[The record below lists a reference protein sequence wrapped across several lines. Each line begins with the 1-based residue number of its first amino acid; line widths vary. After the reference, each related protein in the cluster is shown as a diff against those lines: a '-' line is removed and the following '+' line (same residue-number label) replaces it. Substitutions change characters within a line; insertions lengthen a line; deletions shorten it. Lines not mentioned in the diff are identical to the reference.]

1 MLSIIQN
8 FICTDKKR
16 LEVLLDNVPR
26 LGSSLKDFEFFV
38 NFNDTVNFD
47 IIKDVYSAN
56 ISKLNFY
63 NNLEKQWAEVMLAM
77 LEEIKTQYVMNLCED
92 QVVHFSA
99 IDMHNVLNEI
109 KDLDIDYINLTKMN
123 KYSKNTFPGYTDHQ
137 YGYSY
142 LGEDSPT
149 GRLSTDCMVRVEFW
163 KERFV
168 EFINQKHTCPHPV
181 PFPYENLP
189 NYFEGYYDHSIGV
202 RRFKNLKC
210 YIPKKIMFIEY
221 NDSLEKGTYIT

>member
-63 NNLEKQWAEVMLAM
+63 NNLEKKWAEVTLAM
-77 LEEIKTQYVMNLCED
+77 LEEIKTVTL
-92 QVVHFSA
+92 
-99 IDMHNVLNEI
+99 
-109 KDLDIDYINLTKMN
+109 
-123 KYSKNTFPGYTDHQ
+123 
-137 YGYSY
+137 
-142 LGEDSPT
+142 
-149 GRLSTDCMVRVEFW
+149 
-163 KERFV
+163 
-168 EFINQKHTCPHPV
+168 
-181 PFPYENLP
+181 
-189 NYFEGYYDHSIGV
+189 
-202 RRFKNLKC
+202 
-210 YIPKKIMFIEY
+210 
-221 NDSLEKGTYIT
+221 